1 MTQESRAADG
11 PGETDAPISG
21 VTVFRDGARV
31 TRAGRL
37 DVRAGLHRARAAVL
51 PGAAD
56 PASVRVAVR
65 GAGVALLEVEVGQ
78 RFAAVPTREEP
89 ARLREEVEKRKDAV
103 KELTDEDAA
112 EAAGLDF
119 LGHLSES
126 AAVWLARA
134 VSGGRADYAEL
145 TRMAGH
151 LTGGTASALGRRR
164 EIASR
169 LRTARRELEA
179 AEQRLAAAERRKG
192 RTEQFHEVS
201 VVLEAAAAVSAEIDV
216 SYHVCGASW
225 QPLYDLT
232 LNGEKLAIAYLAE
245 VTQHTGEDWPQTR
258 LVLSTARQG
267 EQQGLPE
274 LSPWYIGRPVLPHP
288 RKESLRA
295 RSLAASEE
303 SAIVGGVPP
312 LPAQAAYGAVPAAPG
327 QAPDLTAEV
336 VQPGESGAGIAYT
349 VALPVA
355 VPADGGPHKTTVAKF
370 EADAVLDYLTVP
382 VVAAEAYL
390 RATVTN
396 GPLLLLPGTAR
407 VFHGP
412 QFVGKTDLD
421 TVAAGEEFE
430 VQLGVDDQIRVER
443 KLTRRSTSKAVLGG
457 TRTIDIAYEITVEN
471 HRIGKAKVSVHD
483 HIPLS
488 RDAEIK
494 VKPREAAPVPAKTD
508 DLGELTWELSLDGGT
523 SATIKH
529 RFTVEHPA
537 GVTVTGL

>member
-1 MTQESRAADG
+1 MAAGDG
-11 PGETDAPISG
+11 SSGKDSSAQITG

-31 TRAGRL
+31 TRTGPL

-51 PGAAD
+51 PGVAD
-56 PASVRVAVR
+56 PASVRVTVR
-65 GAGVALLEVEVGQ
+65 GAGVALLEVEVNK
-78 RFAAVPTREEP
+78 RFRSDPAREES
-89 ARLREEVEKRKDAV
+89 ARLREEVEKLRDAV
-103 KELTDEDAA
+103 KELEDEDSA
-112 EAAGLDF
+112 ESAGLEF

-126 AAVWLARA
+126 AATSLARA
-134 VSGGRADYAEL
+134 VSGGRAGYEEL
-145 TRMAGH
+145 SRMAGH

-164 EIASR
+164 EIAVR

-179 AEQRLAAAERRKG
+179 AEQRLAAAERRQG
-192 RTEQFHEVS
+192 RAEEYFEVS
-201 VVLEAAAAVSAEIDV
+201 VTLEAAEEVSGEVDV
-216 SYHVCGASW
+216 SYHVAGASW
-225 QPLYDLT
+225 RPLYDLT
-232 LNGEKLAIAYLAE
+232 LNGEKLTVSYLAE
-245 VTQHTGEDWPQTR
+245 VTQQTSEDWPETR

-267 EQQGLPE
+267 QHQGLPE
-274 LSPWYIGRPVLPHP
+274 LSPWYIGRLSPPQP
-288 RKESLRA
+288 RMLA
-295 RSLAASEE
+295 RS
-303 SAIVGGVPP
+303 
-312 LPAQAAYGAVPAAPG
+312 QAAMPMAAAPAG
-327 QAPDLTAEV
+327 MPAPVTVAGAFAAPAPQARDLTAEV
-336 VQPGESGAGIAYT
+336 SQPGESGAGLAYT

-382 VVAAEAYL
+382 VLAAEAYL

-407 VFHGP
+407 VFHGT
-412 QFVGKTDLD
+412 QFVGKTTLD

-443 KLTRRSTSKAVLGG
+443 KLTRRATGKAVLGG

-471 HRIGKAKVSVHD
+471 HRAGRVTVSVHD

-494 VKPREAAPVPAKTD
+494 VKTREAAPVPAKAD
-508 DLGELTWELSLDGGT
+508 DLGELTWELALDGGK
-523 SATIKH
+523 SATIRH

-537 GVTVTGL
+537 NVTVAGL